1 MYLYKKHI
9 FWFFFGDF
17 MDWQS
22 ARWIW
27 LDENACKDSMQVMFQ
42 RDFRL
47 DELPEQAELYIT
59 CDSVYRLRING
70 QWCADGPG
78 RHFPESCPF
87 DTIDCSSM
95 LRSGLNRLEA
105 DVVFH
110 GEEAESGRGGF
121 LALLKLFF
129 ADGKTDFI
137 CSDNSWRAAAVPQR
151 KDGRIERASKVE
163 KVEIFDNSAGP
174 CKMTSR
180 ISYPFMISVA

>member
-1 MYLYKKHI
+1 
-9 FWFFFGDF
+9 

-27 LDENACKDSMQVMFQ
+27 LDENACMNSMQVMFQ

-105 DVVFH
+105 DVVEVKR
-110 GEEAESGRGGF
+110 GEWKCINNQHNYYEYHCSLCGRVERQEEPYCHCG
-121 LALLKLFF
+121 AKMK
-129 ADGKTDFI
+129 GK
-137 CSDNSWRAAAVPQR
+137 
-151 KDGRIERASKVE
+151 
-163 KVEIFDNSAGP
+163 
-174 CKMTSR
+174 
-180 ISYPFMISVA
+180 